1 MIQDIYHHKMEVV
14 YDGEAVL
21 GENDY
26 IIAFQGRN
34 VYMKKQKD
42 ETSGAFLTCEDILPV
57 EYRKEAME
65 KFRRD
70 AIYLLCLDGRRLFL
84 LPEKYLSSCPQAQQK
99 DINIFR
105 EKNEEERPVSFAMI
119 TAWHLYRWYE
129 ETKFCGACGVRLRHG
144 QKERTMV
151 CPICGNVIY
160 PRIYPA
166 IIAGI
171 YDDDRLLLT
180 KMSPD
185 ARYYALVS
193 GYCEVGETVEDT
205 VRREV
210 MEETGLSVKDI
221 RYYKSQP
228 WASSQS
234 ILSGFFARLDGDSH
248 IHIDEKELCEARWVK
263 RDKLEDCYSKN
274 GVSLTAEM
282 MEYFQKHPEEFEI
295 KRMDTSEE

>member
-105 EKNEEERPVSFAMI
+105 EKNEEGRPVSFAMI

-144 QKERTMV
+144 KEERTMV
-151 CPICGNVIY
+151 CPICG
-160 PRIYPA
+160 
-166 IIAGI
+166 
-171 YDDDRLLLT
+171 
-180 KMSPD
+180 K
-185 ARYYALVS
+185 
-193 GYCEVGETVEDT
+193 
-205 VRREV
+205 
-210 MEETGLSVKDI
+210 
-221 RYYKSQP
+221 
-228 WASSQS
+228 
-234 ILSGFFARLDGDSH
+234 
-248 IHIDEKELCEARWVK
+248 
-263 RDKLEDCYSKN
+263 
-274 GVSLTAEM
+274 
-282 MEYFQKHPEEFEI
+282 QK
-295 KRMDTSEE
+295 KT